1 MQWVTRAL
9 AQAGIATNLDQP
21 ASFSATDF
29 ASAIRE
35 AIQAAD
41 AFLVILSDNSLS
53 SRSIMLEI
61 GMAQGLGKQV
71 IAVAAPGTKPDLNLL
86 RSLADGYIL
95 DAATLK
101 QPELSARLQQ
111 ALQGKHVQDTGTT
124 A

>member
-1 MQWVTRAL
+1 MTKVFVSYSDHDRDFVQWVTRAL

-61 GMAQGLGKQV
+61 GMA
-71 IAVAAPGTKPDLNLL
+71 
-86 RSLADGYIL
+86 
-95 DAATLK
+95 
-101 QPELSARLQQ
+101 
-111 ALQGKHVQDTGTT
+111 
-124 A
+124 